1 MGTLY
6 NLIPD
11 APRPS
16 TNPTLKPPVASH
28 AVDGVIGTFH
38 AMTQSTQANHTN
50 RNSTTSNVQ
59 NTPTPTPSL
68 GKTSEVN

>member
-16 TNPTLKPPVASH
+16 TNPTPTPIVASH
-28 AVDGVIGTFH
+28 AANVVIVTFH
-38 AMTQSTQANHTN
+38 DDT
-50 RNSTTSNVQ
+50 
-59 NTPTPTPSL
+59 
-68 GKTSEVN
+68 